1 MEQIHKE
8 LFDII
13 LKSNQKYWK
22 AERIGEKQVILSF
35 IEDLIWS
42 YPNDNF
48 LYHNFTEEEL
58 EEIYDFIEL
67 NGLIETDKVK
77 QILNLYYNEW

>member
-1 MEQIHKE
+1 MVINKE
-8 LFDII
+8 LLDII
-13 LKSNQKYWK
+13 SKSNQKYWE

-35 IEDLIWS
+35 IEDLILN

-48 LYHNFTEEEL
+48 LYHNFTEKEL

-67 NGLIETDKVK
+67 NGLIETDEVK
-77 QILNLYYNEW
+77 EILNLYYNKW